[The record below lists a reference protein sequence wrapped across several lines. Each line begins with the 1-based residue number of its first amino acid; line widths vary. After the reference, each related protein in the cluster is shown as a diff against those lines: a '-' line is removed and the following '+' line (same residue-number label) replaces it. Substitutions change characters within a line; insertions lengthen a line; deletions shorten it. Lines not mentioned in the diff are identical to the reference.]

1 MEVHHHPDLHHQPK
15 KWKEYFLEF
24 IMIFLAVTMGFIA
37 EGLREHLADKS
48 KEKEFMVSLK
58 EDLISDTIQLHYILP
73 ASDIQFNNLDS
84 LYFLLKAAAEG
95 KPYDIHRLY
104 YLNFTYGF
112 GLIMFTPDNRTL
124 SEIKNVGAFSL
135 ITNKASRDSI
145 TSYDHFNETAI
156 EDNSTGYKEWMGDL
170 DKMSQK
176 IFNYDQVKTFAYEPN
191 IYNIFLT
198 DSLQLKLVN
207 NDKLLLTEY
216 ANKVRSLMMMINT
229 LILTEQKQFESSKN
243 LIVLLNKKYNLK

>member
-1 MEVHHHPDLHHQPK
+1 MEVHHKPDLHHQPK

-73 ASDIQFNNLDS
+73 ASDIQYDNLDS

-104 YLNFTYGF
+104 YLNFTYG
-112 GLIMFTPDNRTL
+112 
-124 SEIKNVGAFSL
+124 
-135 ITNKASRDSI
+135 SI
-145 TSYDHFNETAI
+145 
-156 EDNSTGYKEWMGDL
+156 
-170 DKMSQK
+170 
-176 IFNYDQVKTFAYEPN
+176 
-191 IYNIFLT
+191 
-198 DSLQLKLVN
+198 
-207 NDKLLLTEY
+207 
-216 ANKVRSLMMMINT
+216 
-229 LILTEQKQFESSKN
+229 
-243 LIVLLNKKYNLK
+243 

>member
-73 ASDIQFNNLDS
+73 ASDIQYNNLDS

-145 TSYDHFNETAI
+145 TSYDHFIETAI

-176 IFNYDQVKTFAYEPN
+176 IFNYDQVKTFAFESN

-207 NDKLLLTEY
+207 NDKLLLTE
-216 ANKVRSLMMMINT
+216 
-229 LILTEQKQFESSKN
+229 
-243 LIVLLNKKYNLK
+243 